1 VSLSVCDTV
10 AFPFFP
16 AGGGATLGSVTTG
29 AFHVRG
35 FVVNI
40 EGGNAE
46 PFLGKN
52 DGKAGLF
59 ISTSTL

>member
-1 VSLSVCDTV
+1 MSLSVCDTV

-46 PFLGKN
+46 P
-52 DGKAGLF
+52 AGLL